1 LQSAA
6 RNGSIES
13 LDILLEHGAI
23 LSNAEVL
30 HAAVQGGS
38 VAMMAHLLKLG
49 VDVDQMDT
57 YRNMGLPVYNTP
69 LLRAIHVGKADV
81 VKYLLENGAS
91 TTKKTSWL
99 KVETAL
105 DMVKN
110 NSVSNEIRQMVEDI
124 GERD

>member
-1 LQSAA
+1 
-6 RNGSIES
+6 
-13 LDILLEHGAI
+13 
-23 LSNAEVL
+23 
-30 HAAVQGGS
+30 
-38 VAMMAHLLKLG
+38 M
-49 VDVDQMDT
+49 
-57 YRNMGLPVYNTP
+57 
-69 LLRAIHVGKADV
+69 GKADV
-81 VKYLLENGAS
+81 VRFLLENGAS